1 MLERGRLSMQMLR
14 KAPDA
19 SRARVSA
26 GSWRPLGLGLCALS
40 AALVLRVGLLLAGV
54 WA

>member
-1 MLERGRLSMQMLR
+1 MLERGRLSMQTR
-14 KAPDA
+14 RNRPDA

-40 AALVLRVGLLLAGV
+40 AALVLWTGVVLAGGG
-54 WA
+54 A

>member
-1 MLERGRLSMQMLR
+1 MQTR
-14 KAPDA
+14 RNQPDA
-19 SRARVSA
+19 SRARVSP